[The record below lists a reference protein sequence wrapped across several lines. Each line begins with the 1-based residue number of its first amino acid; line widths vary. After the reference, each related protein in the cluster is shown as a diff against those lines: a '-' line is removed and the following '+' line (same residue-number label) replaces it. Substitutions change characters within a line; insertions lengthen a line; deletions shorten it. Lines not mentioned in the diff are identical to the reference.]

1 MSRHGCLDKVLICL
15 PTYHSNPEWLER
27 CTESLLKQTF
37 KSFDCYVVKDGC
49 SEACTFNHFERTC
62 LECDNCKYTQKYFE
76 DVCSKDERFKFF
88 TLPVNHSGAGWAPR
102 NFAIMNTKHDLI
114 AYLDDDNWYEPD
126 HIESLYRTITDTKS
140 DMCYTGT
147 RLYDHNKKVVGERIH
162 NDIPKAGYI
171 DTSEIMHTR
180 YLIEKHG
187 GWRYVKKCNDWDIVS
202 RWVPDV
208 KWSHT
213 NKVTLNFFLRD
224 GCGIHRK

>member
-49 SEACTFNHFERTC
+49 SGACTFSNFERTC

-76 DVCSKDERFKFF
+76 DICSKDERFKFF

-147 RLYDHNKKVVGERIH
+147 RLYDSNKKVVGERIH

>member
-1 MSRHGCLDKVLICL
+1 
-15 PTYHSNPEWLER
+15 
-27 CTESLLKQTF
+27 
-37 KSFDCYVVKDGC
+37 
-49 SEACTFNHFERTC
+49 
-62 LECDNCKYTQKYFE
+62 
-76 DVCSKDERFKFF
+76 
-88 TLPVNHSGAGWAPR
+88 
-102 NFAIMNTKHDLI
+102 MNTKHDLI

-147 RLYDHNKKVVGERIH
+147 RLYDSNKKVVGERIH

>member
-15 PTYHSNPEWLER
+15 PTYHSSPEWLER

-49 SEACTFNHFERTC
+49 SEACTFSTFERTC

-76 DVCSKDERFKFF
+76 DICSKDERFKFF
-88 TLPVNHSGAGWAPR
+88 TLPINHSGAGWAPR

-147 RLYDHNKKVVGERIH
+147 RLYDSNKKVVGERIH